1 MSRWAQRLSPRGY
14 ERFPQAVVQP
24 CIVRL
29 IRNIV
34 AFVSGKDR
42 KAIMPSVKPIYRAEN
57 AEAAAARLDELEAR
71 RCKRVRFDQGI
82 V

>member
-1 MSRWAQRLSPRGY
+1 MSFFGEAFGTFLIDVAMGSKAFPRRY

-34 AFVSGKDR
+34 AFVSRKDR
-42 KAIMPSVKPIYRAEN
+42 KAIMPSVKPIYRTEN
-57 AEAAAARLDELEAR
+57 AEAAAAAR
-71 RCKRVRFDQGI
+71 
-82 V
+82 

>member
-1 MSRWAQRLSPRGY
+1 MSRWAQRLSSKRY

-34 AFVSGKDR
+34 AFASGKDR
-42 KAIMPSVKPIYRAEN
+42 KANMPSVKPIYRAEN
-57 AEAAAARLDELEAR
+57 SRAAATRLDELEAAR
-71 RCKRVRFDQGI
+71 GQTCQI
-82 V
+82 